1 MPQLP
6 PATPPHCSRNAGCE
20 GAPARL
26 AATQLG
32 VLPPPIHP
40 HFLAEPGVSNSR
52 PHKFQAQPQQWR
64 KQRTFS
70 QPGVE
75 GRAMSG
81 TSLVSSYRGKR
92 AGLG

>member
-6 PATPPHCSRNAGCE
+6 PAPPPTAPGMQDVK
-20 GAPARL
+20 GALARL

-52 PHKFQAQPQQWR
+52 PHKFQAQPQQRR